1 VLDIVQEVSSI
12 SQQLLAA
19 ADVITN
25 ERKIETKILASDGD
39 VVVLGGLVKDDIQ
52 NSQQGVPILQDIPLL
67 GRLFRND
74 IVSVT
79 KSNLLVF
86 IRPTIV
92 RDRAELRGATGEK
105 YRYIQEQQMERRA
118 RGLMFLDDGNLPLLP
133 DWETQIQQ
141 LPEVPDEGSPS
152 SSDTEAE

>member
-1 VLDIVQEVSSI
+1 
-12 SQQLLAA
+12 
-19 ADVITN
+19 
-25 ERKIETKILASDGD
+25 
-39 VVVLGGLVKDDIQ
+39 
-52 NSQQGVPILQDIPLL
+52 
-67 GRLFRND
+67 
-74 IVSVT
+74 VT

-92 RDRAELRGATGEK
+92 RDQSALRGATAEK

-141 LPEVPDEGSPS
+141 LPEVPYEDSPS
-152 SSDTEAE
+152 TPNTEAE